1 MLKTACLQKMLA
13 TIITI
18 TTNTLLVLYMFVIEH
33 FLWVSFLL
41 TLFVQ
46 LGELGK

>member
-1 MLKTACLQKMLA
+1 MLKTACSQKMLA

-18 TTNTLLVLYMFVIEH
+18 TNMLLVLYMFVIEH

>member
-18 TTNTLLVLYMFVIEH
+18 TNMLLVLYMFVIEH